1 MHTNF
6 ASGCEDL
13 VKIYG
18 RYCGPN
24 WTAGKVRAAEDTPD
38 SEFFRVRPIDALD
51 NACRSHDW
59 RCKRDDGCTKN
70 SDRLLANA
78 ADKIARDPKS
88 TAKQVRFAKI
98 IRDGIMIAS
107 RVRLK

>member
-1 MHTNF
+1 M
-6 ASGCEDL
+6 

-18 RYCGPN
+18 RYCGPG
-24 WTAGKVRAAEDTPD
+24 WTAGKARDAKDTPK

-78 ADKIARDPKS
+78 ANVVANDPKEPKE
-88 TAKQVRFAKI
+88 TRIAARL

-107 RVRLK
+107 RIRLK

>member
-1 MHTNF
+1 M
-6 ASGCEDL
+6 
-13 VKIYG
+13 VRIYG

-24 WTAGKVRAAEDTPD
+24 WTAGQTRAAEDTPK

-59 RCKRDDGCTKN
+59 RCKRDNGCTKN
-70 SDRLLANA
+70 ADRLLANA
-78 ADKIARDPKS
+78 ADSVARDPKS
-88 TAKQVRFAKI
+88 TPTQVKAAKL

-107 RVRLK
+107 RFRLK

>member
-1 MHTNF
+1 M
-6 ASGCEDL
+6 
-13 VKIYG
+13 VRIYG
-18 RYCGPN
+18 RYCGPG
-24 WTAGKVRAAEDTPD
+24 WTAGKARDAKDTPD

-59 RCKRDDGCTKN
+59 RCKRDNGCTSN

-78 ADKIARDPKS
+78 ADAVAKDPKS
-88 TAKQVRFAKI
+88 TKKQVKAAKV

-107 RVRLK
+107 RIRLK

>member
-1 MHTNF
+1 M
-6 ASGCEDL
+6 

-24 WTAGKVRAAEDTPD
+24 WTAGKARAAKDTPE

-51 NACRSHDW
+51 NACRSHDF
-59 RCKRDDGCTKN
+59 RCKRDGGCTSN
-70 SDRLLANA
+70 SDRLLANSA
-78 ADKIARDPKS
+78 NNVANDPKES
-88 TAKQVRFAKI
+88 KETRIAARV

-107 RVRLK
+107 RIRLK

>member
-1 MHTNF
+1 M
-6 ASGCEDL
+6 
-13 VKIYG
+13 VRIYG
-18 RYCGPN
+18 KYCGPG
-24 WTAGKVRAAEDTPD
+24 WTAGKARDAKDTPK

-59 RCKRDDGCTKN
+59 RCKRDNGCTKN

-78 ADKIARDPKS
+78 ADDVARDPKS
-88 TAKQVRFAKI
+88 TPTQVKAAKL

-107 RVRLK
+107 RFRLK

>member
-1 MHTNF
+1 M
-6 ASGCEDL
+6 

-18 RYCGPN
+18 RYCGPG
-24 WTAGKVRAAEDTPD
+24 WTAGKARDAKDTPD

-51 NACRSHDW
+51 NACRSHDY
-59 RCKRDDGCTKN
+59 RCKRDGGCTSN

-78 ADKIARDPKS
+78 ANNVLKDPKS
-88 TAKQVRFAKI
+88 TQKQKAAARV

-107 RVRLK
+107 RIRLQ

>member
-1 MHTNF
+1 M
-6 ASGCEDL
+6 
-13 VKIYG
+13 VRIYG

-24 WTAGKVRAAEDTPD
+24 WTAGKNRSAEDTPKE
-38 SEFFRVRPIDALD
+38 EFFRVRPVDALD

-59 RCKRDDGCTKN
+59 RCKRDKGCTSN

-78 ADKIARDPKS
+78 ADAVAKDPKS
-88 TAKQVRFAKI
+88 SKKQIAAAKI

-107 RVRLK
+107 RIRLR

>member
-1 MHTNF
+1 M
-6 ASGCEDL
+6 
-13 VKIYG
+13 VRIYG

-24 WTAGKVRAAEDTPD
+24 WTAGKNRAAKDTPD
-38 SEFFRVRPIDALD
+38 EEFFRVTPIDALD

-59 RCKRDDGCTKN
+59 RCKRDKGCTSN

-78 ADKIARDPKS
+78 ADRVAKDPKES
-88 TAKQVRFAKI
+88 PKTRAAAKI

-107 RVRLK
+107 RIRLK

>member
-1 MHTNF
+1 M
-6 ASGCEDL
+6 

-24 WTAGKVRAAEDTPD
+24 WTAGQNRSAEDTPK

-59 RCKRDDGCTKN
+59 RCKRDNGCTKN
-70 SDRLLANA
+70 ADRLLANA
-78 ADKIARDPKS
+78 ADSVAKDPKS
-88 TAKQVRFAKI
+88 TISQIRAAKL

-107 RVRLK
+107 RFRLK

>member
-1 MHTNF
+1 M
-6 ASGCEDL
+6 

-18 RYCGPN
+18 QYCGPG
-24 WTAGKVRAAEDTPD
+24 WTAGKARDAKDTPN

-51 NACRSHDW
+51 NACRSHDY
-59 RCKRDDGCTKN
+59 RCKRDNGCTSN

-78 ADKIARDPKS
+78 ANEVAKDPNS
-88 TAKQVRFAKI
+88 TKKQVRAAKI

-107 RVRLK
+107 RIRLK

>member
-1 MHTNF
+1 MTM
-6 ASGCEDL
+6 

-18 RYCGPN
+18 RYCGPG
-24 WTAGKVRAAEDTPD
+24 WTAGKARAAKDTPK
-38 SEFFRVRPIDALD
+38 EAFFAVKPIDALD

-59 RCKRDDGCTKN
+59 RCKRDGGCTSN

-78 ADKIARDPKS
+78 ADKVAKDPSESRETRIAAR
-88 TAKQVRFAKI
+88 V

-107 RVRLK
+107 RIRLE

>member
-1 MHTNF
+1 M
-6 ASGCEDL
+6 

-18 RYCGPN
+18 QYCGPG
-24 WTAGKVRAAEDTPD
+24 WTAGKARAAKDTPAD
-38 SEFFRVRPIDALD
+38 EFFRVKPIDALD

-59 RCKRDDGCTKN
+59 RCKRDGGCTSN

-78 ADKIARDPKS
+78 ANDVANDPKS
-88 TAKQVRFAKI
+88 TGKQKTAAII

-107 RVRLK
+107 RIRLK

>member
-1 MHTNF
+1 M
-6 ASGCEDL
+6 

-18 RYCGPN
+18 QYCGPG
-24 WTAGKVRAAEDTPD
+24 WTAGKARDAKDTPT
-38 SEFFRVRPIDALD
+38 SEFFRVKPIDALD

-70 SDRLLANA
+70 ADRLLANA
-78 ADKIARDPKS
+78 ANDVANDPKS
-88 TAKQVRFAKI
+88 TAKQVRYAKI

-107 RVRLK
+107 RIRLK

>member
-1 MHTNF
+1 M
-6 ASGCEDL
+6 

-18 RYCGPN
+18 QYCGPG
-24 WTAGKVRAAEDTPD
+24 WTAGKARDAKDTPN

-51 NACRSHDW
+51 NACRSHDY
-59 RCKRDDGCTKN
+59 RCKRDGGCTKN

-78 ADKIARDPKS
+78 ADKIAKDPEASQK
-88 TAKQVRFAKI
+88 TRIAARV

-107 RVRLK
+107 RIRLK

>member
-1 MHTNF
+1 M
-6 ASGCEDL
+6 

-18 RYCGPN
+18 QYCGPG
-24 WTAGKVRAAEDTPD
+24 WTAGKARSAKDTPK
-38 SEFFRVRPIDALD
+38 EAFFAVAPIDALD

-59 RCKRDDGCTKN
+59 RCKRDGGCTSN

-78 ADKIARDPKS
+78 ANKVANDPKS
-88 TAKQVRFAKI
+88 TLKQKSAAII

-107 RVRLK
+107 RIRLE